1 MVVLLLFFHS
11 QVYEVL
17 KLLNELYLLQLEIKM
32 LNRCWI
38 RNSVLVNSPSLLQK
52 FGMDILPLLIQVVNS
67 GANLYVCYG
76 CLSIINK
83 LVYFSKSDMLLELL
97 KNTNISSF
105 LAGVF
110 TRKDQHVLL
119 VALHIAEMILQ
130 KLSDIFL
137 SSFIKEGVLFAI
149 DALSFK

>member
-1 MVVLLLFFHS
+1 MGGYTNAGGGRSLSYL
-11 QVYEVL
+11 VYEVL

-52 FGMDILPLLIQVVNS
+52 FGMHILPLLIQ
-67 GANLYVCYG
+67 
-76 CLSIINK
+76 
-83 LVYFSKSDMLLELL
+83 
-97 KNTNISSF
+97 NTNISSF

-110 TRKDQHVLL
+110 NRKDQHVLL
-119 VALHIAEMILQ
+119 VALHIVEMILQ

-137 SSFIKEGVLFAI
+137 SSFIKEGALFAI
-149 DALSFK
+149 DALSLK